1 MQAPSAGSNV
11 IQLGAASRLA
21 HFPVSFFAVVMGLA
35 GSTIAWQRAET
46 VFHLPFVLSPA
57 LALLSVLVLIAITSV
72 YLLKAVRHPGEIVKE
87 FRHPVRRNFFPA
99 ISIALLLL
107 SIALAADFAVAAR
120 WLALA
125 GSALHLSL
133 TLYVMSVWIH
143 HTGVEISHVN
153 PSWFIPV
160 VGNILV
166 PIAGAGFL
174 PLDVAWFFFS
184 IGLVFWLVLL
194 TIVLYRLFFH
204 APLPERLTPTL
215 FILVAPPAVGF
226 VAYVV
231 LSGSVDGF
239 ARVLYSTALFFT
251 LLLASNAMRFLKMRF
266 FLSAWAYAFPLAAM
280 TIASVV
286 MVHRGGGT
294 GHTWIAL
301 GLLTVLTLVVV
312 RLAARTVFA
321 MTRGEVCVEE

>member
-1 MQAPSAGSNV
+1 MQPTAANTHAAPPHK
-11 IQLGAASRLA
+11 ASRLLN
-21 HFPVSFFAVVMGLA
+21 FPVSFFAVVMGLA
-35 GSTIAWQRAET
+35 GFTMAWQRAET
-46 VFHLPFVLSPA
+46 VFHLPFVLSTA
-57 LALLSVLVLIAITSV
+57 LELLSVLAFVAVAAI

-99 ISIALLLL
+99 VSISLLLL
-107 SIALAADFAVAAR
+107 SIALVKDFPVAAL

-125 GSALHLSL
+125 GTVMHLGF
-133 TLYVMSVWIH
+133 TLVVMSVWIH
-143 HTGVEISHVN
+143 HTGVEIGHVN

-166 PIAGAGFL
+166 PIAGARFL
-174 PLDVAWFFFS
+174 PLDVSWFFFS

-231 LSGSVDGF
+231 LTDSVDGF

-251 LLLASNAMRFLKMRF
+251 LLLASNALRFLKTRF
-266 FLSAWAYAFPLAAM
+266 YLSAWAYAFPLAAM
-280 TIASVV
+280 TIAALV
-286 MVHRGGGT
+286 MVHRGGGA
-294 GHTWIAL
+294 GHEWIAL
-301 GLLTVLTLVVV
+301 GLLGVLTLVVAA
-312 RLAARTVFA
+312 LAARTVLA
-321 MTRGEVCVEE
+321 ITRGEICVEE

>member
-1 MQAPSAGSNV
+1 MQIPGAGSNV
-11 IQLGAASRLA
+11 IPLGTASRLA
-21 HFPVSFFAVVMGLA
+21 HFPVSFFAVVMGFA
-35 GSTIAWQRAET
+35 GFTIAWQRAET

-57 LALLSVLVLIAITSV
+57 LALLSVLVFVAITSV

-87 FRHPVRRNFFPA
+87 FRHPIRRNFFPA
-99 ISIALLLL
+99 ISISLLLL
-107 SIALAADFAVAAR
+107 SIALVKDFPVAAQ
-120 WLALA
+120 WLALS
-125 GSALHLSL
+125 GGALHLGL

-143 HTGVEISHVN
+143 HTGVEIGHVN

-166 PIAGAGFL
+166 PIAGAPFL
-174 PLDVAWFFFS
+174 PIDVSWFFFS
-184 IGLVFWLVLL
+184 IGLVFWLLLL

-226 VAYVV
+226 VAY
-231 LSGSVDGF
+231 LMLTDSVDGF

-251 LLLASNAMRFLKMRF
+251 LLLASNALRFLKTRF

-280 TIASVV
+280 TIAALA
-286 MVHRGGGT
+286 MVHRGGGV
-294 GHTWIAL
+294 GHEWIAL
-301 GLLTVLTLVVV
+301 GLLAVLTMVVAA
-312 RLAARTVFA
+312 LAARTA
-321 MTRGEVCVEE
+321 LAIGRGEICVEE